1 MMKHFLDRTA
11 RAFLLLA
18 GLVFSSLSLSEE
30 VIQLEGISI
39 LGSTEDSRILTIS
52 SWKEVAEIDVITFRL
67 IEGTQGENLFEP
79 IHPAQ
84 FDLEVEYSKRL
95 RTNAGKLLRESRG
108 N

>member
-1 MMKHFLDRTA
+1 MVMHLLN
-11 RAFLLLA
+11 RAGRITLLLV
-18 GLVFSSLSLSEE
+18 GLVYSSFSLSED